1 MAGGLGRLVIKE
13 EVLLVMWFLWG
24 EVVVW
29 LLLLEEVLLVMSL
42 LLLDLAEADL
52 RELAGEVDR
61 MQEGEG
67 AEEKGEEGEG
77 ASGLAI
83 GCSRL
88 TIIVTSPRS
97 CPGGR
102 HQWCTCALARR

>member
-1 MAGGLGRLVIKE
+1 MP
-13 EVLLVMWFLWG
+13 VL
-24 EVVVW
+24 
-29 LLLLEEVLLVMSL
+29 SL
-42 LLLDLAEADL
+42 LLLDLAEADI
-52 RELAGEVDR
+52 RELAGEVDSL
-61 MQEGEG
+61 QEEEGE
-67 AEEKGEEGEG
+67 EEQLEEGEG

-102 HQWCTCALARR
+102 HQ

>member
-13 EVLLVMWFLWG
+13 EVLLVRCFLWG

-29 LLLLEEVLLVMSL
+29 LLLLLEEEEVLLLMSL

-77 ASGLAI
+77 VSGLAI

-102 HQWCTCALARR
+102 HQ

>member
-1 MAGGLGRLVIKE
+1 MLVKS
-13 EVLLVMWFLWG
+13 M
-24 EVVVW
+24 
-29 LLLLEEVLLVMSL
+29 
-42 LLLDLAEADL
+42 AEADC
-52 RELAGEVDR
+52 RELAGEVDSL
-61 MQEGEG
+61 QEGEG

-77 ASGLAI
+77 VSGLAI

-102 HQWCTCALARR
+102 HQ